1 MMQTAIAPGIG
12 CLAMSSKT
20 QPAEALRQGILACRD
35 EHWRKGLDL
44 LTRVA
49 QEIEHKGNLP
59 SLFYSYLGV
68 AIARCE
74 GRHKEGLEL
83 CRWAVQRGPGEAE
96 NYLNLARVSLINGR
110 RRAAWEAI
118 EKGLKL
124 APDYPRLRGL
134 AAEVGIRRHAVVRFL
149 ARDNPINVLAGQ
161 LRHALATRKVQLSER
176 RAERRRERLEDRA
189 FAAQAR
195 QESGAAARSAGA

>member
-1 MMQTAIAPGIG
+1 
-12 CLAMSSKT
+12 MSSKI

-35 EHWRKGLDL
+35 EHWRAGLDC

-49 QEIEHKGNLP
+49 QEIEHEGNLP

-68 AIARCE
+68 AMARCE
-74 GRHKEGLEL
+74 GRRKEGLEL
-83 CRWAVQRGPGEAE
+83 CRWAVERGPGEAE
-96 NYLNLARVSLINGR
+96 NYLNLARVCLLNGR

-118 EKGLKL
+118 ERGLTL
-124 APDYPRLRGL
+124 APEYPRLRGL
-134 AAEVGIRRHAVVRFL
+134 AAEVGIRRQPSVRFL
-149 ARDNPINVLAGQ
+149 ARDNPLNVLIGQ
-161 LRHALATRKVQLSER
+161 LRHAVATHQHRFVVQ

-195 QESGAAARSAGA
+195 REPPTAPRGAGV